1 MGNNNARLRQL
12 SEPKPFDSGDGIIV
26 TTYDF
31 RLFKSQYLNEIDSDF
46 LRNYGFSTHWDY
58 KLVQIESKIGDSLL
72 YLKNVRKSFEIVGS
86 ANFWVLNYLTL
97 PIDPRYT
104 KNYYQY
110 RESYQ
115 KRLLREKTFVGYEF
129 LHLRTNTKVWVA
141 DVAIHFVC

>member
-1 MGNNNARLRQL
+1 MSNNNTRLRQL
-12 SEPKPFDSGDGIIV
+12 SEPKPFDPGDGIII

-31 RLFKSQYLNEIDSDF
+31 RLFKSQYLNDVDSDF
-46 LRNYGFSTHWDY
+46 LRNYGFKIQWNHHAR
-58 KLVQIESKIGDSLL
+58 IESKIGDSLL
-72 YLKNVRKSFEIVGS
+72 YLKEVRKPFEIVGS
-86 ANFWVLNYLTL
+86 ANFWVLDYLTL

-104 KNYYQY
+104 KNYYQHIEGY
-110 RESYQ
+110 R